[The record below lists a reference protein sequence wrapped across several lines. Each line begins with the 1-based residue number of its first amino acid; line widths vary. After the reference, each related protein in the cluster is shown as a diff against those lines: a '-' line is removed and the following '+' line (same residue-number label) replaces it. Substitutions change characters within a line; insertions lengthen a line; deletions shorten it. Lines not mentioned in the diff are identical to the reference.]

1 MSGSERPGTTGLSLF
16 QKILQ
21 LLKAPG
27 GPLQPPDAACKDR
40 SGVFQYSPGASWD
53 FGESPL
59 ISLRRSRL
67 TAFLEPPRRCSSE
80 SRLAQDYPDSVCPA
94 LSLPGS
100 PALRRCVWAL
110 PPENPV
116 PGRASPPPRLEYLT
130 EPEDSP
136 PPRDRSEQTRAAPPR
151 PVAASKRRHLEVHRH
166 RRWCGD
172 DSGVVVVWW
181 WGATSPFVHFYT

>member
-1 MSGSERPGTTGLSLF
+1 MRPGTTGPSLF

-27 GPLQPPDAACKDR
+27 GPLQPPDAACEHR

-67 TAFLEPPRRCSSE
+67 TAFLEPRQRCSSE
-80 SRLAQDYPDSVCPA
+80 SRLPQDRPSSVSPA
-94 LSLPGS
+94 RSLPGS

-110 PPENPV
+110 TPDNPGH
-116 PGRASPPPRLEYLT
+116 GRTTPPPRLEYLK
-130 EPEDSP
+130 EPEDSES
-136 PPRDRSEQTRAAPPR
+136 PPRDRSEQTHTTPTRPASAP
-151 PVAASKRRHLEVHRH
+151 KRRPSEVHMH
-166 RRWCGD
+166 RR
-172 DSGVVVVWW
+172 
-181 WGATSPFVHFYT
+181 